1 MCELERLSMI
11 LGKKVTDVKSMVKQF
26 FQIIILLRISGVLI
40 ISPFSFE
47 KFK

>member
-26 FQIIILLRISGVLI
+26 FSNHN
-40 ISPFSFE
+40 SATY
-47 KFK
+47 